1 MEFELLDD
9 PTTAISDGDLQA
21 LIQQIREESPN
32 CGISMMFGNIRSR
45 GIKVTRERVRVAIK
59 SVDPLGGA
67 LRWPAKI
74 KRRPYSVGGP
84 NSLWHIGE

>member
-1 MEFELLDD
+1 MEFGLIDD
-9 PTTAISDGDLQA
+9 PTTHISDIDLQS
-21 LIQQIREESPN
+21 LIQQIRGESPN
-32 CGISMMFGNIRSR
+32 CGISMMYGGIRSR
-45 GIKVTRERVRVAIK
+45 GIKVTRERVREAIK

-84 NSLWHIGE
+84 NSLWHIGK